1 MMRSFRQLRQV
12 KKDLEGNQT
21 QLQQQIPAISLGL
34 NPAAAR
40 ISANLFSF
48 ESSVPAT

>member
-1 MMRSFRQLRQV
+1 MRSFRQLRQV
-12 KKDLEGNQT
+12 KKDLENNQT

-40 ISANLFSF
+40 ISANLFSY
-48 ESSVPAT
+48 EPSTTSA